1 MFIVSVVSLPHA
13 ALRRYGAR
21 RADRGVCVI
30 LDCDDSEM
38 PCALTSVV
46 RSSLNAIIVVDE
58 TGRIVD
64 FNAAAERTFGQSR
77 TDMIGRSASDQIV
90 QSPLHPDDRHRI
102 RAFFTGRA
110 PGESAV
116 RGRIDWRGGGG
127 ALIPIEATITEVK
140 LDGDS
145 RFICSLRDLS
155 GERHADEELQES
167 RRRLE
172 LAVEGAKIG
181 IWTYDLETGE
191 TWYSD
196 RSKQMY
202 GLPLD
207 TAMDASVIRNAVH
220 PDHWDEVADPYL
232 HGFTADKVEVEYRVV
247 CPDGSTHWIYSLGAV
262 NRDRDGA
269 ARTVNGIH
277 LDITDRKKAEEELSQ
292 ARLHLEMAV
301 DGANLGIWRLDPR
314 TGDAWYSDR
323 SRNLWGVDHE
333 LHMDA
338 ETIWTFVHPDDRD
351 KVLEPY
357 RSGFPSD
364 RIDLEHRVVWPNGDV
379 RWVHSIGTA
388 RRDASGEVVSISGI
402 HLDVTDRK
410 AAEAELAKSREAL
423 HQSEKLAALGSLLA
437 GVSHELNNPLS
448 AIVGQAEML
457 EEDALGTPLEARAKK
472 ISAAADRCARIVQT
486 FLAMARRREPD
497 RVAIDPNSLVTDA
510 LQITEYA
517 LRTTGIAATV
527 ECDPHVPAI
536 EGDRDQLHQVLVNL
550 IINAQQALEGA
561 ETFEKRLCVRT
572 CVTAA
577 GKVAI
582 DVVDNGPGI
591 PEDLLG
597 RIFEPFFTTKPQ
609 GSGTGVGLSFSF
621 GIVAAHGGS
630 LSLLPAEQGATFRI
644 ELPAAAPVSVEIVP
658 EEQPGSAPITA
669 VRRRALVVDDEA
681 DIADTIRELLE
692 REGFDVVVAQDGGS
706 ALRALD
712 RGEFDVVLSDLRMPG
727 VSGPEMYAR
736 LKEVRPQLLDRIAF
750 VTGDTLGAS
759 MDAFLR
765 ESGRPVLEKPFTR
778 AGVRCLVQA
787 LIEK

>member
-1 MFIVSVVSLPHA
+1 MTLE
-13 ALRRYGAR
+13 
-21 RADRGVCVI
+21 
-30 LDCDDSEM
+30 CDDTGR
-38 PCALTSVV
+38 PCALASVV
-46 RSSLNAIIVVDE
+46 RSSLNAILVVD
-58 TGRIVD
+58 GRGNIVD
-64 FNAAAERTFGQSR
+64 FNGAAERAFGQAR
-77 TDMIGRSASDQIV
+77 EQMIGLSASDHIV
-90 QSPLHPDDRHRI
+90 QSPLHPEDRHRI
-102 RAFFTGRA
+102 RSFFTERA
-110 PGESAV
+110 PGETAV

-127 ALIPIEATITEVK
+127 ALIPIEATITEVH
-140 LDGDS
+140 LNGAS

-181 IWTYDLETGE
+181 IWTFDLETGH

-207 TAMDASVIRNAVH
+207 TAMDADVIKNAVH
-220 PDHWDEVADPYL
+220 PNYWDEVADPYL
-232 HGFTADKVEVEYRVV
+232 HGFKQDKVEVEYPVT
-247 CPDGSTHWIYSLGAV
+247 CPDGSERWIYSLGALA
-262 NRDRDGA
+262 RDKDGH
-269 ARTVNGIH
+269 ARAVNGIH
-277 LDITDRKKAEEELSQ
+277 MDITDRKRSEEELAQ
-292 ARLHLEMAV
+292 ARLHLDMAV

-323 SRNLWGVDHE
+323 SRNLWGVGDDVR
-333 LHMDA
+333 MDR
-338 ETIWTFVHPDDRD
+338 ETMWQHIHPDDRD

-357 RSGFPSD
+357 RNDFPGD
-364 RIDLEHRVVWPNGDV
+364 RIDMEHRVIWPNGDV
-379 RWVHSIGTA
+379 RWVHSIGSVQ
-388 RRDASGEVVSISGI
+388 RDSHGAPEGISGI

-410 AAEAELAKSREAL
+410 DAEVELVRSREAL

-457 EEDALGTPLEARAKK
+457 EEDAVGTPLEQRAKK

-497 RVAIDPNSLVTDA
+497 RVAIDPNALVVDA

-517 LRTTGIAATV
+517 LRTTGITASI
-527 ECDPHVPAI
+527 ECDPNVPAI

-561 ETFEKRLCVRT
+561 ETFDKRLCVRT

-577 GKVAI
+577 GNVAI
-582 DVVDNGPGI
+582 DIVDNGPGV
-591 PEDLLG
+591 PQDLTT

-621 GIVAAHGGS
+621 GIVEAHGGR
-630 LSLLPAEQGATFRI
+630 LSVLKSDGGATFRI
-644 ELPAAAPVSVEIVP
+644 ELPAASPVSAEAVP
-658 EEQPGSAPITA
+658 EAEAPHSAPITT
-669 VRRRALVVDDEA
+669 VRRRALVVDDEP

-692 REGFDVVVAQDGGS
+692 REGFDVVVVSEGS
-706 ALRALD
+706 AALRVLD
-712 RGEFDVVLSDLRMPG
+712 HDEFDVVLSDLRMPG
-727 VSGPEMYAR
+727 VNGPEMYAR
-736 LKEVRPQLLDRIAF
+736 LKEVHPQLVDRIAF

-759 MDAFLR
+759 MDAFLK

-787 LIEK
+787 LIEP

>member
-1 MFIVSVVSLPHA
+1 MT
-13 ALRRYGAR
+13 
-21 RADRGVCVI
+21 

-46 RSSLNAIIVVDE
+46 RSSLNAILVVDG

-64 FNAAAERTFGQSR
+64 FNAAAERTFGQGR
-77 TDMIGRSASDQIV
+77 AEMIGRSASDHIV
-90 QSPLHPDDRHRI
+90 QSPLHPEDRHRI
-102 RAFFTGRA
+102 RAFFTGRG

-127 ALIPIEATITEVK
+127 ALLPIEATITEVK

-172 LAVEGAKIG
+172 LAVEGAKLG
-181 IWTYDLETGE
+181 IWTFDLETGE

-207 TAMDASVIRNAVH
+207 TVMDASVIKRAVH
-220 PDHWDEVADPYL
+220 PDHWDEVAAPYL

-262 NRDRDGA
+262 HRDRDGA
-269 ARTVNGIH
+269 ARAVNGIH
-277 LDITDRKKAEEELSQ
+277 LDITDRKQAEAELIQ

-314 TGDAWYSDR
+314 TGETWYSDR
-323 SRNLWGVDHE
+323 SRNLWGLGHE
-333 LHMDA
+333 LRMDA
-338 ETIWTFVHPDDRD
+338 EAMWSHVHPDDRAM
-351 KVLEPY
+351 VLEPY
-357 RSGFPSD
+357 RQGFPSD
-364 RIDLEHRVVWPNGDV
+364 SIDLEHRVVWPSGDV

-388 RRDASGEVVSISGI
+388 QRDGSGAVLSVSGI

-410 AAEAELAKSREAL
+410 AAEAELARSREAL

-437 GVSHELNNPLS
+437 GVSHELNNPLA

-457 EEDALGTPLEARAKK
+457 EEDAIGTPLEARAKK

-486 FLAMARRREPD
+486 FLAMARRRAPD
-497 RVAIDPNSLVTDA
+497 RLAIDPNSLVSDA

-517 LRTTGIAATV
+517 LRTTGIAAVV
-527 ECDPHVPAI
+527 ECDPDVPAI

-561 ETFEKRLCVRT
+561 ETFDKRIWVRT
-572 CVTAA
+572 CVT
-577 GKVAI
+577 GDGQVAI
-582 DVVDNGPGI
+582 DVADNGPGV

-621 GIVAAHGGS
+621 GIVEAHGGT
-630 LSLLPAEQGATFRI
+630 LSVRPAERGATFRI
-644 ELPAAAPVSVEIVP
+644 ELPPAAPAAAAAVRD
-658 EEQPGSAPITA
+658 EQPGSAPITM

-692 REGFDVVVAQDGGS
+692 REGFEVVVAQDGGS

-712 RGEFDVVLSDLRMPG
+712 QSEFDVVLSDLRMPG

-736 LKEVRPQLLDRIAF
+736 LKEVRPQLLGRIAF

-759 MDAFLR
+759 MDAFLK

-778 AGVRCLVQA
+778 AGVRCLIQA
-787 LIEK
+787 LIDK